1 VPGSDVIAFQ
11 PSFDDLSTPLFD
23 VTFCVL
29 DLETTGGS
37 PASCE
42 ITEIGGVKYRG
53 GDLLGTFQTLVDPGL
68 AIPPSITVLTGI
80 TQAMVFDAPDITTA
94 LPSFLEF
101 IGDSVIVGHNVR
113 FDLSFLNTAAMR
125 LGYGRLDN
133 KAADTAALARRLVRS
148 EVRNLRL
155 ASLAAHFRSPTTPN
169 HRALEDAR
177 ATAHVFH
184 ALLER
189 AGSLGVTNLDDLLQL
204 PTARGS
210 AHYSKI
216 RLTESL
222 PRRPGVYVFR
232 DRHGTPIYIGKASNL
247 RARVRQYF
255 YGDTR
260 KSISNLM
267 NELDS
272 IEHHVCDTLLEAEVT
287 EIRLIHAHRPRH
299 NRRSRPPK
307 TSHFVKLTDERYP
320 RLSVVR
326 TLREDSLAY
335 LGPFRSKR
343 AADEVVLAIWDAIPI
358 RRCRSLSGT
367 RTGKCAPAQMGLASC
382 PCDGTLDSD
391 VYATVVD
398 QLVRALTGSPALLLE
413 SLTERMAR
421 LSHDQRYEE
430 AAWTRDRHDALV
442 RAMQRRWEW
451 QSLAGAGWLELEH
464 ADGTAAVIDHGTLVE
479 TRPAGEPPGLRNG
492 QPDPVTMPEVAPT
505 VEAAEEARII
515 WRWLEANRVKLVEC
529 SGSLSYPLQRP
540 ERLTVPRRAAA

>member
-1 VPGSDVIAFQ
+1 MAGRELTSFQ

-37 PASCE
+37 PAQCE
-42 ITEIGGVKYRG
+42 ITEIGAVKYQG

-68 AIPPSITVLTGI
+68 PIPPSITILTGI
-80 TQAMVFDAPDITTA
+80 TQAMVIDAPPIAEA

-101 IGDSVIVGHNVR
+101 IGDAVIVGHNVR
-113 FDLSFLNTAAMR
+113 FDLSFLNAAAMR

-133 KAADTAALARRLVRS
+133 KSTDTAGLARRLVRS

-155 ASLAAHFRSPTTPN
+155 HSLAAHFRSPVTPN

-216 RLTESL
+216 GLTDHL
-222 PRRPGVYVFR
+222 PRRPGVYLFK
-232 DRHGTPIYIGKASNL
+232 DRNGRVIYIGKASNL

-260 KSISNLM
+260 KSISYIM
-267 NELDS
+267 KELDT
-272 IEHHVCDTLLEAEVT
+272 IDHHPCDTVLEAEVT

-307 TSHFVKLTDERYP
+307 SSHFVKLTDEEFP

-326 TLREDSLAY
+326 TLKDDGLAY
-335 LGPFRSKR
+335 LGPFRSKKT
-343 AADEVVLAIWDAIPI
+343 ADEVVIAIWDALPI
-358 RRCRSLSGT
+358 RRCRARSGS
-367 RTGKCAPAQMGLASC
+367 RTGKCAAAQMGLASC
-382 PCDGTLDSD
+382 PCDGSLQASRYASIVDTLI
-391 VYATVVD
+391 A
-398 QLVRALTGSPALLLE
+398 AIEGSPHLLLDPLAE
-413 SLTERMAR
+413 KMER
-421 LSHDQRYEE
+421 LSHQQRYEE
-430 AAWTRDRHDALV
+430 AGWARDRHDSLARAL
-442 RAMQRRWEW
+442 RKSWEW
-451 QSLAGAGWLELEH
+451 RSLTGAGWLELEH
-464 ADGTAAVIDHGTLVE
+464 RDGSVAVIDHGRLVE
-479 TRPAGEPPGLRNG
+479 TRPPG
-492 QPDPVTMPEVAPT
+492 QPPRLGNAISGPYAVPPVAPS
-505 VEAAEEARII
+505 VEAAEEAAII
-515 WRWLEANRVKLVEC
+515 WRWLESNQVKLIEC
-529 SGSLSYPLQRP
+529 TGSLVYPLHRV
-540 ERLTVPRRAAA
+540 EGLVAARRAA